1 MIYYRNGQL
10 HEGGIRQDIGS
21 PAFRFGAGVFETL
34 LYNGRNL
41 CRLPAHLARARRSLE
56 FFGLTEPEASYGDA
70 RYAEAI
76 AAVLRANGL
85 TERAAR
91 VNIFFPAE
99 DESGTV
105 VPVIAAVPYA
115 PQPDKTYRLAL
126 ASVAVQHPYFAHKS
140 MNAMFHWME
149 RRSAQALG
157 YDDAVLVHQDGVLLE
172 TTTAALVFGDGTSL
186 CTPGSA
192 DRLESTALAA
202 AREVTPIDGCTVRAS
217 TAGGFRHAYVLNSLM
232 GMRPVVWLNGVEYA
246 PDEAT
251 CARLTE
257 VICS

>member
-56 FFGLTEPEASYGDA
+56 YFGLAEEEAPYE
-70 RYAEAI
+70 EAV

-85 TERAAR
+85 TECPAR

-105 VPVIAAVPYA
+105 VPVIAAVPYE
-115 PQPDKTYRLAL
+115 PLPDRTFRLAL
-126 ASVAVQHPYFAHKS
+126 ASGAAQHPYFAHKS
-140 MNAMFHWME
+140 MNAMFHWTE
-149 RRSAQALG
+149 RRSAQVLG
-157 YDDAVLVHQDGVLLE
+157 YDDAVLMQQGGVLLE
-172 TTTAALVFGDGTSL
+172 TTTAALVFGDGTNL
-186 CTPGSA
+186 CTPNSA

-202 AREVTPIDGCTVRAS
+202 AREVTPIHGCTVRVG

-251 CARLTE
+251 CARLTK
-257 VICS
+257 VICN